1 MYILYECTYVYV
13 INVYVLYVYIAS
25 FLKRNQPCTH
35 LHTIS
40 LTLSTQALEP
50 AGGSGGGLGA
60 ASQFLLGMVFSSMT
74 WGSKP
79 GSFIYI
85 LYSVSSATE
94 SKSAR

>member
-1 MYILYECTYVYV
+1 MYV

-74 WGSKP
+74 
-79 GSFIYI
+79 
-85 LYSVSSATE
+85 
-94 SKSAR
+94 